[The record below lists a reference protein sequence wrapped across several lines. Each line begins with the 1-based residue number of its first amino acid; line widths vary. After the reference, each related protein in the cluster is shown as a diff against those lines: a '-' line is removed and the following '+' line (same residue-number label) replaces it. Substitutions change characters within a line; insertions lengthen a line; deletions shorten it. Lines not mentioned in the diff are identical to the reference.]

1 MRAIRTTR
9 RPVTVLLAAVIALV
23 LGAGAAVAYAPP
35 GGAVFNN
42 PRGGF
47 AAKWHVVMT
56 VNHAIQHAPHG
67 STIMISGYLFDAKSS
82 ADALIAAHKRGVH
95 VQIVF
100 DRKHVHSAQSR
111 RVARV
116 MNRDNKPGQAIPARW
131 GNDDSFVV
139 FCQGSCRGGPHNDHA
154 KFYAFTKTGTASNVV
169 MVSSSNL
176 NRGGAVGGW
185 NDLYVAKGRPALLHD
200 FAVIHGEMARDKPAA
215 NRYREYHDGPFTAR
229 FYPKPSGPDPVL
241 QDMNKIHCHGATGG
255 AGRAGRTAVNVSM
268 FAWNNTRGVQT
279 ARKLIS
285 LDNNGC
291 NVSVIYGA
299 PSRQVRDILMSS
311 ARHGGIKLWD
321 SRMNLDGDP
330 QFDVRVHHKYML
342 INGNYGTDSSSWRVH
357 TGSQN
362 WGRGTLRG
370 GDENTLTIT
379 SRHAYAQY
387 IRNWDTVR
395 NHSRRIS

>member
-1 MRAIRTTR
+1 VVSAA
-9 RPVTVLLAAVIALV
+9 LLALV
-23 LGAGAAVAYAPP
+23 VGAGAAVAYAPP
-35 GGAVFNN
+35 NGGVFNN

-47 AAKWHVVMT
+47 AAKWRVITT
-56 VNHAIQHAPHG
+56 VNHAIQHAPRG
-67 STIMISGYLFDAKSS
+67 STIMISNYLFDAKSS
-82 ADALIAAHKRGVH
+82 ADALIGAHRRGVH

-111 RVARV
+111 RVARA
-116 MNRDNKPGQAIPARW
+116 MNHDNKPGQPIPARW
-131 GNDDSFVV
+131 GKDDSFVV
-139 FCQGSCRGGPHNDHA
+139 FCDGSCRGGPHNDHA
-154 KFYAFTKTGTASNVV
+154 KFYVFTKTGTASNVV

-185 NDLYVAKGRPALLHD
+185 NDLYVAKGRPALVHD
-200 FAVIHGEMARDKPAA
+200 YAVVHAEMSQDKPAA
-215 NRYREYHDGPFTAR
+215 NRYREYHDGPYTAR

-255 AGRAGRTAVNVSM
+255 AGRGGRTAVNVSM
-268 FAWNNTRGVQT
+268 FAWNNTRGVKT
-279 ARKLIS
+279 ARKLIA
-285 LDNNGC
+285 LNRDGC
-291 NVSVIYGA
+291 DVSVIYGA
-299 PSRQVRDILMSS
+299 PSRQVRDILMNS

-321 SRMNLDGDP
+321 SRMNLDSDP

-370 GDENTLTIT
+370 GDENTLTIAT
-379 SRHAYAQY
+379 RRAYAQY
-387 IRNWDTVR
+387 IRNWDTVA